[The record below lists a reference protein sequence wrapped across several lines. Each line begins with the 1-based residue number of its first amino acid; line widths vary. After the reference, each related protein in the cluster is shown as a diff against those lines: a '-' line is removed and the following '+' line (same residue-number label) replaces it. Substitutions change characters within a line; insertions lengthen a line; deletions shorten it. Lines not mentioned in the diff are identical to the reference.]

1 MKALILILL
10 AASYAA
16 AQSTPNPTI
25 ADIARQERARRG
37 QSAGTKVYTTADVKP
52 AAPEP
57 GLGNTPTSLIEA
69 PAVGTLPVAGAA
81 PTAAATTPAVTPAT
95 SSAAATPEAPKEDPL
110 QKWLAETDKM
120 RAQIR
125 QLADQ
130 ESATQLEINQIT
142 NRIYTPVTSVPERDR
157 AQSELGIAQVR
168 LQAIRDQLSKARAE
182 LQAREQAGPPK
193 QQQ

>member
-16 AQSTPNPTI
+16 AQNNPTI

-37 QSAGTKVYTTADVKP
+37 QNAGTKVYTTADVKMLAP
-52 AAPEP
+52 SPPPEP
-57 GLGNTPTSLIEA
+57 GLGNTPAAAIDA

-81 PTAAATTPAVTPAT
+81 PAAGATATPA
-95 SSAAATPEAPKEDPL
+95 PETPKEDPV
-110 QKWLAETDKM
+110 QKWLAETEKL
-120 RAQIR
+120 RAQLR
-125 QLADQ
+125 QLVDQ

-157 AQSELGIAQVR
+157 AQNELGIAQVR
-168 LQAIRDQLSKARAE
+168 LQALRDQIVKARAE
-182 LQAREQAGPPK
+182 LLAREQQGPPK
-193 QQQ
+193 Q

>member
-1 MKALILILL
+1 MKPLILILL

-52 AAPEP
+52 ATPEP
-57 GLGNTPTSLIEA
+57 GLGNTPQSLIDA

-81 PTAAATTPAVTPAT
+81 PTAPATTPAVTPA
-95 SSAAATPEAPKEDPL
+95 AATTPEAPKEDPL
-110 QKWLAETDKM
+110 QKWLAETEKM

-157 AQSELGIAQVR
+157 AQTELGVAQVR
-168 LQAIRDQLSKARAE
+168 LQAIRDQLTKARAE

-193 QQQ
+193 QQ

>member
-57 GLGNTPTSLIEA
+57 GLGNTPASLIEA

-81 PTAAATTPAVTPAT
+81 PTAATTTPAVTPAA
-95 SSAAATPEAPKEDPL
+95 SPAATPEAPKEDLL
-110 QKWLAETDKM
+110 QKWLAESEKM

-157 AQSELGIAQVR
+157 AQTELGIAQVR

>member
-57 GLGNTPTSLIEA
+57 GLGNTPASLIEA
-69 PAVGTLPVAGAA
+69 PAVGTLPVAGAI
-81 PTAAATTPAVTPAT
+81 PTAATTTPAVTPAA
-95 SSAAATPEAPKEDPL
+95 SPAATPEAPKEDLL
-110 QKWLAETDKM
+110 QKWLAESEKM

-157 AQSELGIAQVR
+157 AQTELGIAQVR